1 MNIGFYRE
9 IITGI
14 CLGSKSLLSSLLSY
28 MSGTDLT
35 ERAIEGR
42 ITTVPPLEAV
52 PQHLDEQ
59 HLSPPDSDQC
69 FIQNHGLVHR
79 GVHWVSMCFFVCLQ
93 PSSCSCDHIR
103 NIFNVFRIFCNSK
116 RVLVTTQ

>member
-9 IITGI
+9 IIAGI

-52 PQHLDEQ
+52 PQHLDKQ
-59 HLSPPDSDQC
+59 HVSPPDSDQC
-69 FIQNHGLVHR
+69 FIQNHGLASTGEFTGLACAFSFACSLAPGHVIILETF
-79 GVHWVSMCFFVCLQ
+79 SMCSEYFVIQNEC
-93 PSSCSCDHIR
+93 
-103 NIFNVFRIFCNSK
+103 
-116 RVLVTTQ
+116 